1 MVSLNTA
8 ISASTLSRIDKLAMD
23 LHDINPDDA
32 RRIREGAGLIIV
44 AGDDVRTSYG
54 LQVALLTAI
63 NLGAKCF
70 SNHVQVKASRA
81 TWDGPCLVRLSV
93 EESLGAAIRALGG
106 TPLNDDSLL
115 ERRHLILGEA
125 AAPDH
130 AVRITYDG
138 WIVAV
143 GPAADQP
150 RLQERPFCPLASVAA
165 AAIGV
170 GEMFAVMTRV
180 NLKAARQ
187 KIQFSLWNP
196 TQGTD
201 VPGAEG
207 ASVNEFP
214 EKIALFG
221 LGHLGQAYLWSIA
234 SLRFENPSDVTLWL
248 CDDDVVEEPNVETGA
263 LLHPNPKLI
272 LKTRMAA
279 SWLEDRQFTTRLLER
294 RVDTLFHRTAD
305 EPRVALT
312 GFDDNHARQWL
323 SSAGFGLV
331 LDTGLG
337 GEAGNF
343 DSIAFR
349 AWPNPR
355 AAEELWPSDEPA
367 SFGDEVG
374 DKLEAPE
381 CGRVLVNQVA
391 IAVPF
396 VGAIASCVVL
406 GELLKRIGRGP
417 CFHEMRLRV
426 CSLASVS
433 PTGAEVSDVPL
444 MRGVRMGPLRVA

>member
-1 MVSLNTA
+1 MVSSNAA

-23 LHDINPDDA
+23 LHDIDPDDS
-32 RRIREGAGLIIV
+32 RRIREKAGLIIV
-44 AGDDVRTSYG
+44 AGDDVQTSYG

-63 NLGAKCF
+63 NLGTKCF
-70 SNHVQVKASRA
+70 SNHIQVKASRA
-81 TWDGPCLVRLSV
+81 TWDAPCLARLSA
-93 EESLGAAIRALGG
+93 EESLGAAIRTLGG
-106 TPLNDDSLL
+106 TPLSDDSLL
-115 ERRHLILGEA
+115 ERRHLILGDA
-125 AAPDH
+125 SAPNH

-150 RLQERPFCPLASVAA
+150 RLQERPFCPLAGVAA

-170 GEMFAVMTRV
+170 GEMFAAMARI
-180 NLKAARQ
+180 NFKATRQ

-196 TQGTD
+196 TQGID

-214 EKIALFG
+214 EKVALFG

-234 SLRFENPSDVTLWL
+234 SLQFENPSDITLWL
-248 CDDDVVEEPNVETGA
+248 CDDDVIEEPNVETGA
-263 LLHPNPKLI
+263 LLRPNPQLI

-279 SWLEDRQFTTRLLER
+279 SWLEERKFATRLLER
-294 RVDTLFHRTAD
+294 RIDAAFRRTDD
-305 EPRVALT
+305 EPRVALA
-312 GFDDNHARQWL
+312 GFDDNRARQWL

-355 AAEELWPSDEPA
+355 TVEELWPLDEPA
-367 SFGDEVG
+367 SVGNKVDDELG
-374 DKLEAPE
+374 TPE
-381 CGRVLVNQVA
+381 CGRVLVDQIA

-417 CFHEMRLRV
+417 VFHEMRLRV
-426 CSLASVS
+426 CSIASIL
-433 PTGAEVSDVPL
+433 PTGAEASDVPL
-444 MRGVRMGPLRVA
+444 MRGVRMKPLRIA

>member
-1 MVSLNTA
+1 MTGS
-8 ISASTLSRIDKLAMD
+8 
-23 LHDINPDDA
+23 H
-32 RRIREGAGLIIV
+32 RRVREKAGLIIV
-44 AGDDVRTSYG
+44 AGDDVQTSYG

-70 SNHVQVKASRA
+70 SNHIQVKASRA
-81 TWDGPCLVRLSV
+81 TWDAPCLARLSA
-93 EESLGAAIRALGG
+93 EESLGAAIHALGG
-106 TPLNDDSLL
+106 APLSDDSLL
-115 ERRHLILGEA
+115 ERRHLVLGEA
-125 AAPDH
+125 ASLDR

-143 GPAADQP
+143 GPVGDQP

-170 GEMFAVMTRV
+170 GEMFAAMARV
-180 NLKAARQ
+180 NLKATRQ

-196 TQGTD
+196 TQGID
-201 VPGAEG
+201 VPGAVG
-207 ASVNEFP
+207 DSINEFP

-234 SLRFENPSDVTLWL
+234 SLQFVNPGNVTLWL
-248 CDDDVVEEPNVETGA
+248 CDDDVVEEPNAETGA
-263 LLHPNPKLI
+263 LLRPDPKLI

-279 SWLEDRQFTTRLLER
+279 SWLEDRQFATRLLER
-294 RVDTLFHRTAD
+294 RVDAAFRRTDD
-305 EPRVALT
+305 EPRVALA

-323 SSAGFGLV
+323 SNAGFGLV

-355 AAEELWPSDEPA
+355 TAEELWPLDEPA
-367 SFGDEVG
+367 SVGNEVG
-374 DKLEAPE
+374 DELEAPE

-417 CFHEMRLRV
+417 SFHEMRLRV
-426 CSLASVS
+426 CSIGSVS
-433 PTGAEVSDVPL
+433 PTGGEASWVPL
-444 MRGVRMGPLRVA
+444 MRGVRMSPLRVT